1 MYKKEEIRELKTRF
15 WATFKTY
22 MSNTRSAAGRNNNW
36 INYPSEIRFIYI
48 RVDAD
53 ENGAR
58 LCFDIQAKDAGVRAI
73 IWEQMYELKKVL
85 EDEMGTSGIW
95 LEDCHSETVPSFKRI
110 MWERTDLSI
119 FRPEDHTAIFSFLK
133 DRLVHFDQF
142 YYNFKDILIN
152 LAS

>member
-15 WATFKTY
+15 WAEFKSY
-22 MSNTRSAAGRNNNW
+22 MSRTRSAAGRNNNW

-53 ENGAR
+53 ESGAR
-58 LCFDIQAKDAGVRAI
+58 LCFDIQAKDEGVRAI
-73 IWEQMYELKKVL
+73 IWEQMHELKRVL
-85 EDEMGTSGIW
+85 EHEMGTSGVW
-95 LEDCHSETVPSFKRI
+95 LENCHSESVPSFNRI
-110 MWERTDLSI
+110 VWERSDLSI
-119 FRPEDHTAIFSFLK
+119 FREEDHPEIFAFLK

-142 YYNFKDILIN
+142 YDNFKDILIN